1 MKRKNFITPEG
12 VTYDA
17 LQKMS
22 TVKDGGLE
30 TTSKQRTF
38 SMKTFL
44 YKYFEDTASDT
55 QKVRLRGFSLCG
67 IALLAILA
75 LSSCMFVPNE
85 GVKEDKTKPVL
96 FMGGVAYDKEK
107 ITIEA
112 YNPQKK
118 SWHYIGDA
126 TSGGKLWTWN
136 EYSAYAWITRSA
148 IPSEYWAKS
157 QKCATVGDSAL
168 VRSKGA
174 ISGDLV
180 SFRDGVVDCMFD
192 NPSTFLSDCKAPQS
206 PAVRVGGL
214 DFRDFGKEC
223 AAKINV
229 IRAKEGKPLLTRY
242 EAGECAADD
251 DSKVNY
257 QWNLTH
263 PQEFHKSQSGS
274 AQNTCPS
281 YSTIDDILNNC
292 IWQQEYLDEKK
303 CYQQNPGGCYGNS
316 SCECG
321 HYVNMVMDPD
331 QHKVACGLYE
341 TPTGWWATQN
351 FYH

>member
-1 MKRKNFITPEG
+1 MKVFQFHNLGHT
-12 VTYDA
+12 
-17 LQKMS
+17 
-22 TVKDGGLE
+22 TVD
-30 TTSKQRTF
+30 S
-38 SMKTFL
+38 
-44 YKYFEDTASDT
+44 
-55 QKVRLRGFSLCG
+55 QKVRLVGLSLCG
-67 IALLAILA
+67 IAVLSVLV

-85 GVKEDKTKPVL
+85 GVKEDKTKPIL
-96 FMGGVAYDKEK
+96 FMGGVSYDKEK

-112 YNPQKK
+112 YHPTLK
-118 SWHYIGDA
+118 SWDYRGETI
-126 TSGGKLWTWN
+126 SGGQSWTWN
-136 EYSAYAWITRSA
+136 EYSAYAWITHLA

-180 SFRDGVVDCMFD
+180 SFRQDVVDCMFD

-223 AAKINV
+223 VDEINRV
-229 IRAKEGKPLLTRY
+229 RAKEGKPLLKRY
-242 EAGECAADD
+242 EAEECNADD

-257 QWNLTH
+257 YWNLSNPNAPDAWH
-263 PQEFHKSQSGS
+263 HQMSGS
-274 AQNTCPS
+274 AQNACPF
-281 YSTIDDILNNC
+281 YSSIDHLLDC
-292 IWQQEYLDEKK
+292 IWQQQYLDEKK
-303 CYQQNPGGCYGNS
+303 CYQQNPTGCYNNKD
-316 SCECG
+316 CECG
-321 HYVNMVMDPD
+321 HYVNMVLDPD

-341 TPTGWWATQN
+341 TPNGWWAVQN